1 MIYTER
7 KTVEE
12 PIIDTLE
19 KLGWEYVQA
28 SEFARVPEEPFDLP
42 TLQAAISRL
51 NPGIITTDEEV
62 ERVVSRLRML
72 SNDISGNREFFEWL
86 KGERSLVLK
95 TGEKAKT
102 IRLVDFDDI
111 ETNRFVVTNQF
122 RFIGYEEVRFDIVL
136 LVNGLP
142 LVIMEAKAPTM
153 ERVDYREAINQLKR
167 YHSQAPQI
175 FKYLAFVCATDGLIF
190 KYDWVDENYF
200 FEWKDPLIETTAGY
214 DPVKVAVD
222 GLFERKA
229 FLDIAENFIVFEKER
244 EEVRKKIARYQQV
257 KAANEIVERVSEGK
271 TRIGLVWHFQ
281 GSGKTLTM
289 LWAAWKLK
297 KLPQL
302 RNPTILVVVDRLD
315 LESQLLGTFRLLP
328 YTDRADSARSL
339 IEKLKRDSR
348 EVIITTIQKFE
359 RIEEVLSK
367 RENII
372 IFIDE
377 AHRTQY
383 GRLAAYMR
391 KAIPNAFIF
400 GFTGTPIDKGPL
412 GKSTFRVF
420 CPRGER
426 YLDKYSIRQ
435 STGDGATVPIYYLPR
450 LPEYRIDKE
459 TLDRE
464 FLEKTRGLSEDAQ
477 QKVLQRSV
485 TLRNTLKAPDRINR
499 IAKDIADHFRA
510 FIEPRGFKAQLVAV
524 DREGCALYK
533 EALDTYLP
541 PEYSVV
547 IYTPNPND
555 DERLRRYHLPKVRQL
570 EIAGKSGK
578 FQKPGENPKILIV
591 TDMLLTGFDAPVE
604 QVMYLDKPLRDHN
617 LLQAIARTNRPY
629 QDKVGGI
636 IADYVG
642 IFDNLVKAL
651 NFEEEE
657 VEGIALNFDELKKDF
672 SKTVSELLG
681 MFARVKR
688 DEARQSLFEA
698 LKVLEDEDMVR
709 EFKEGF
715 AKLKS
720 LFETISP
727 DPFILDYIETYQW
740 LTEVN
745 IAYNRFSNR
754 QEETLTEYGAKTK
767 QLIQKN
773 LLVEKIRSDMP
784 ILRIDS
790 SYLEMLDSSGYRD
803 EEKVMEIKQALTYHI
818 RVNLETNPVYE
829 TLSQRLER
837 ILKIMDRPRLL
848 SELKSIAREIARV
861 ESKATRLGLTREQF
875 ALLSVVKKYLPQ
887 RDETE
892 LKSFAVELAGSI
904 KPKVFSGWH
913 NKRSVV
919 LEVEEGVL
927 DTCREKFSDSLSL
940 DAILS
945 MSEELMRFVKKH
957 NP

>member
-1 MIYTER
+1 MPYTEFNV
-7 KTVEE
+7 VEK
-12 PIIDTLE
+12 PIIEWLQT
-19 KLGWEYVQA
+19 LGWEYVPA
-28 SEFARVPEEPFDLP
+28 SEFKRDFEEPFDLS
-42 TLQAAISRL
+42 TLEQAIKRL
-51 NPGIITTDEEV
+51 NPRVVVTDEDV
-62 ERVVSRLRML
+62 EKVVSRLRRL
-72 SNDISGNREFFEWL
+72 PNDINGNQEFFEWL

-102 IRLVDFDDI
+102 IKLVDFEDI
-111 ETNRFVVTNQF
+111 ENNRFVVTNQY
-122 RFIGYEEVRFDIVL
+122 RFVGYEEVRFDIVL

-142 LVIMEAKAPTM
+142 LVVVEAKAPAR
-153 ERVDYREAINQLKR
+153 ERIDYHEAINQLKR

-175 FKYLAFVCATDGLIF
+175 FKYLAFVCATDGLIL

-200 FEWKDPLIETTAGY
+200 FEWKDPQMETTAGY
-214 DPVKVAVD
+214 DLVKVAVN

-229 FLDIAENFIVFEKER
+229 FLDLVENFILFEKER

-257 KAANEIVERVSEGK
+257 KAANEIVQRVSEGK
-271 TRIGLVWHFQ
+271 TRNGLVWHFQ

-315 LESQLLGTFRLLP
+315 LENQLLGTFRLLP
-328 YTDRADSARSL
+328 YTDRADSARAM

-359 RIEEVLSK
+359 RVEDVLSK

-377 AHRTQY
+377 AHRSQY

-412 GKSTFRVF
+412 GRSTFRVF
-420 CPRGER
+420 CPPGER
-426 YLDKYSIRQ
+426 YLDKYSVRQ
-435 STGDGATVPIYYLPR
+435 SIGDGATVPIYYLPR

-464 FLEKTRGLSEDAQ
+464 FLEKTQELTEEEQ
-477 QKVLQRSV
+477 QKVLQRSA
-485 TLRNTLKAPDRINR
+485 TLRTTLKAKDRIDK
-499 IAKDIADHFRA
+499 IARDIADHFKA
-510 FIEPRGFKAQLVAV
+510 FLEPRGFKAQLVAV
-524 DREGCALYK
+524 DREGCAFYK
-533 EALDTYLP
+533 EALDKYLP
-541 PEYSVV
+541 SEYSVV

-555 DERLRRYHLPKVRQL
+555 DERLRKHHLTKNEQITITKEFRKA
-570 EIAGKSGK
+570 E
-578 FQKPGENPKILIV
+578 ENPKILIV
-591 TDMLLTGFDAPVE
+591 TDMLLTGFDAPIE

-657 VEGIALNFDELKKDF
+657 VEGVAINFDELKKDL
-672 SKTVSELLG
+672 SATISDLLR
-681 MFARVKR
+681 MFKGVQR
-688 DEARQSLFEA
+688 DQSRESLFKA
-698 LKVLEDEDMVR
+698 LKVLGDDEMVK
-709 EFKEGF
+709 EFKEKF

-727 DPFILDYIETYQW
+727 DPFVTDSLSDYEW

-745 IAYNRFSNR
+745 IAYNRFFNR
-754 QEETLTEYGAKTK
+754 KEETLSEYRAKTK
-767 QLIQKN
+767 QLIQQH
-773 LLVEKIRSDMP
+773 LLVERIGSDIP
-784 ILRIDS
+784 ILNVDS
-790 SYLEMLDSSGYRD
+790 SYLKRLDTSGYSD
-803 EEKVMEIKQALTYHI
+803 EEKVMEMKQALIYHI
-818 RVNLETNPVYE
+818 RVNLETNPIYE
-829 TLSQRLER
+829 SLSKRLER
-837 ILKIMDRPRLL
+837 ILKVKDRPRLL

-861 ESKATRLGLTREQF
+861 ESKASRLGLTREQF
-875 ALLSVVKKYLPQ
+875 ALLNVLKKYLPD
-887 RDETE
+887 RDEDE
-892 LKSFAVELAGSI
+892 LRSLVVGLVSNIKSKAF
-904 KPKVFSGWH
+904 PGWQD
-913 NKRSVV
+913 KRSVV
-919 LEVEEGVL
+919 LEIEENVF
-927 DTCREKFSDSLSL
+927 DACREKFSSSLSL
-940 DAILS
+940 DTISS
-945 MSEELMRFVKKH
+945 MSDELIKFVKKH

>member
-7 KTVEE
+7 KTVEG
-12 PIIDTLE
+12 PIIKMLQELD
-19 KLGWEYVQA
+19 WEYVPA
-28 SEFARVPEEPFDLP
+28 SEFKRDFEEPFDLP
-42 TLQAAISRL
+42 TLEQAIRRL
-51 NPGIITTDEEV
+51 NPGVAVTDEDIEKV
-62 ERVVSRLRML
+62 ISRLKML

-142 LVIMEAKAPTM
+142 LVIMEAKAPTTK
-153 ERVDYREAINQLKR
+153 RVDYREAINQLKR
-167 YHSQAPQI
+167 YYSQAPQI
-175 FKYLAFVCATDGLIF
+175 FKYLVFVCATDGLIF

-464 FLEKTRGLSEDAQ
+464 FLGKTRGLSEEDQ
-477 QKVLQRSV
+477 QKVLQRSA
-485 TLRNTLKAPDRINR
+485 TLKTTLKARDRIDK
-499 IAKDIADHFRA
+499 IARDIADHFKA
-510 FIEPRGFKAQLVAV
+510 FVEPSGFKAQLAAV
-524 DREGCALYK
+524 DREGCVLYK
-533 EALDTYLP
+533 EALDRYLP
-541 PEYSVV
+541 PDYSVV

-555 DERLRRYHLPKVRQL
+555 DERLRKHHLTKQ
-570 EIAGKSGK
+570 EQITITKK
-578 FQKPGENPKILIV
+578 FKKPEENPKILIV

-617 LLQAIARTNRPY
+617 LLQAIARANRPF

-657 VEGIALNFDELKKDF
+657 VEGVALNFDELKKDF
-672 SKTVSELLG
+672 SVTISELLG
-681 MFARVKR
+681 IFERVRR
-688 DEARQSLFEA
+688 DQSRESLFKA
-698 LKVLEDEDMVR
+698 LEVLEDEETVK
-709 EFKEGF
+709 EFKEKF
-715 AKLKS
+715 AKLKT

-727 DPFILDYIETYQW
+727 DPFVTDYIRDYEW

-745 IAYNRFSNR
+745 IAYNRFFNR
-754 QEETLTEYGAKTK
+754 KEETLSEYGAKTK
-767 QLIQKN
+767 QLIQQH
-773 LLVEKIRSDMP
+773 LLVEKIGSD
-784 ILRIDS
+784 IAIISIDS
-790 SYLEMLDSSGYRD
+790 NYLQRLDNAGYSH

-837 ILKIMDRPRLL
+837 ILKIKDRPRLL

-887 RDETE
+887 RDEAE

-904 KPKVFSGWH
+904 KPKVFSGWQ